1 MFRTTDIILVTAMV
15 SAAAFTYKI
24 KHDTDK
30 MRAQIAQIERKISI
44 EKDSMNL
51 LKADWSLLTQP
62 SRLQKL
68 VESYG
73 DELQLQTVTA
83 EQVADFD
90 ELPGRRVNIDA
101 TTGKQLGTMVENEID
116 RKTITGG
123 IKK

>member
-1 MFRTTDIILVTAMV
+1 MFRTTDIVLVAVMV

-30 MRAQIAQIERKISI
+30 MRTEIARIEKKISV

-62 SRLQKL
+62 SRLQHL
-68 VESYG
+68 VSIYG
-73 DELQLQTVTA
+73 DELNLEPVTA

-90 ELPGRRVNIDA
+90 ELPGPRVNIDA
-101 TTGKQLGTMVENEID
+101 TTGKQLGTMVENEVD